1 MGPKY
6 PGVQWVP
13 DTDNSEKAATA
24 NELGYRTVQPGI
36 TRFLDHRVLLA
47 KALQSA

>member
-24 NELGYRTVQPGI
+24 NELGYQPGI